1 MSDHLIEELRIK
13 SLYIA
18 KSVHELKNVFL
29 SINSS
34 VNLPEASI
42 LSTIINNSSFFLKT
56 LCEYGMFLIKDITNV
71 SKFTYNL
78 NTKLANNYISFNSA
92 NFTDKK
98 KNNYN
103 KYKYCSSLKNTN
115 NINNN
120 KNINKLYKTYTTINI
135 YQDESEIIPFKLKNA
150 LKFCINIF
158 KIRSFSD
165 KKDLI
170 FKINIDPELKRKKI
184 NNVNEFRLKQV
195 IINLV
200 SNSYKFTLKGFI
212 MFM

>member
-42 LSTIINNSSFFLKT
+42 LSTIKNNSSFFLKT

-92 NFTDKK
+92 NFNDK
-98 KNNYN
+98 N
-103 KYKYCSSLKNTN
+103 K
-115 NINNN
+115 NNN
-120 KNINKLYKTYTTINI
+120 KNK
-135 YQDESEIIPFKLKNA
+135 
-150 LKFCINIF
+150 
-158 KIRSFSD
+158 
-165 KKDLI
+165 
-170 FKINIDPELKRKKI
+170 
-184 NNVNEFRLKQV
+184 
-195 IINLV
+195 
-200 SNSYKFTLKGFI
+200 
-212 MFM
+212 